1 MANRMNPVAEYRFL
15 LGQYCRLVSEKR
27 DRVDLLKVLE
37 RLEELW
43 LSMTDLQRRG
53 IWA

>member
-1 MANRMNPVAEYRFL
+1 MEPVAEYRFL

-27 DRVDLLKVLE
+27 DRVDLMRVLE

-43 LSMTDLQRRG
+43 VSMSESQQRS
-53 IWA
+53 IW

>member
-1 MANRMNPVAEYRFL
+1 MAKWMDPVAEYRFL

-27 DRVDLLKVLE
+27 DRIDLLKVLE

-43 LSMTDLQRRG
+43 LSMTDFQQRS